1 AAARAG
7 RRRHDRGSLVCV
19 PSAPR
24 AGRWAPAC
32 VCPGVRPFM
41 PRMVIAIAEQER
53 FELLDQGRPACRWK
67 RADDADVLKMPVV
80 VEAEQHGT
88 EQWLL
93 RRGCLVPAE
102 ACKYAVGGALV
113 LDLEHHTLGWMIHE
127 IQRLGDHAVPA
138 RALEFGEPALGQLM
152 IRRRRREMHRAARAV
167 EGLDQR
173 STALGE
179 RPLRVVVIA

>member
-1 AAARAG
+1 
-7 RRRHDRGSLVCV
+7 
-19 PSAPR
+19 
-24 AGRWAPAC
+24 
-32 VCPGVRPFM
+32 M

-53 FELLDQGRPACRWK
+53 FELVDQGGPACRRK

-93 RRGCLVPAE
+93 RRGRLVPAE

-113 LDLEHHTLGWMIHE
+113 LDLEHHTLVWLIPE
-127 IQRLGDHAVPA
+127 LQRLGDHA
-138 RALEFGEPALGQLM
+138 LQ
-152 IRRRRREMHRAARAV
+152 ARAV
-167 EGLDQR
+167 ERLDQR